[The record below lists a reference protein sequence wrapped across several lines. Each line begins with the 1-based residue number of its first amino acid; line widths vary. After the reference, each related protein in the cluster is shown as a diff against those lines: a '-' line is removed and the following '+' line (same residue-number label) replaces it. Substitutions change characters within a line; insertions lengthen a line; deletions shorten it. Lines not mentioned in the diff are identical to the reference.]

1 MQFRPET
8 RSLLVPTLYGISFTV
23 ALSYGFDM
31 LAWVMVLM
39 YFVAITHIWRQQN
52 TEGMARMYEAE
63 TACAVALKGM
73 SEQDKQLMGLMLPG
87 VDVSFANTG
96 RNEFY
101 HGTNVPMDWFRQYIR
116 DSDDLHVSALR
127 NYKSRQDIDYWH
139 SVTNRLRDQG
149 YVVKDAAGN
158 HSHSFVGKW
167 HSRLWQF
174 AFPVNLVNLG
184 EVE

>member
-1 MQFRPET
+1 MTFKPET
-8 RSLLVPTLYGISFTV
+8 RSLLVPTLYGVSFTV

-31 LAWVMVLM
+31 LAWVMLLM
-39 YFVAITHIWRQQN
+39 CIVAILHIWRQQEYMGK
-52 TEGMARMYEAE
+52 TTMYQARTVFLHE
-63 TACAVALKGM
+63 LKGT
-73 SEQDKQLMGLMLPG
+73 SETDKLLMGLTLPG

-158 HSHSFVGKW
+158 HSHSWVGKW

-174 AFPVNLVNLG
+174 AFPVNLVNMG